1 MVTIT
6 IQIGNSDDKLFQSEW
21 SNYVKAVRQVIQM
34 HASEIHFF
42 GGSSTW
48 KEWQNVAWIVCVAED
63 DIPHLKNELITIREI
78 FNQESIAWMIGDPEF
93 I

>member
-1 MVTIT
+1 MATIT
-6 IQIGNSDDKLFQSEW
+6 IQISNSDDKLSQPEW

-34 HASEIHFF
+34 RASEIHFF
-42 GGSSTW
+42 GGSPTW
-48 KEWQNVAWIVCVAED
+48 EKWQNVTWIVCVAED

-78 FNQESIAWMIGDPEF
+78 FNQESIAWMIGNTEF